1 MQEIADYKI
10 IHQLGEGSQGQYWLA
25 ETPARLEIADPQ
37 VAVKTIIHGASDVEF
52 DRLASHLRTYA
63 SVRSPYLHEIFD
75 IGQQG
80 SVVYLAGKFENG
92 GTLTRPARPSS
103 RVDVLRSVAGAAR
116 GAHALHEVG
125 MPHRSIR
132 PGNIVLSEDR
142 ARLSDV
148 GISHLLSP
156 GQTVTGAAQM
166 GAIDYLAPEVVQ
178 GQPASRATDI
188 WALGATLHKTLTGIS
203 IFPDLPSGSLVE
215 ALRFL
220 LTERPV
226 MGDALRNGER
236 RVIEAAVQSDPAERP
251 ATALEIAEAVE
262 EEANRQEE
270 GSRQ

>member
-25 ETPARLEIADPQ
+25 EAPPRLGIADPQ
-37 VAVKTIIHGASDVEF
+37 VAIKTIIHAASDAEF
-52 DRLASHLRTYA
+52 DRLAEHLRIYS

-80 SVVYLAGKFENG
+80 SVVYLAGRFETG

-103 RVDVLRSVAGAAR
+103 RVDVLRAVAGAAR

-125 MPHRSIR
+125 IPHRSIR
-132 PGNIVLSEDR
+132 PGNIVLGDDR
-142 ARLSDV
+142 SRLSDV
-148 GISHLLSP
+148 GISQLLSP

-188 WALGATLHKTLTGIS
+188 WALGATLHKTLTGFS
-203 IFPDLPSGSLVE
+203 IFPDLPSGSLVD

-220 LTERPV
+220 LTEQPV

-236 RVIEAAVQSDPAERP
+236 RIIESTVKPDPADRP
-251 ATALEIAEAVE
+251 STALEVAEAIE
-262 EEANRQEE
+262 DEANRQQ
-270 GSRQ
+270 GGPRQ